1 MLDFNIPCIVSTF
14 VPFSFWPIGV
24 IRQNPYS
31 KLLLAMRGL
40 LIEGT
45 YLNYHTEPLLGHQF
59 SAITVCVLLMLEV
72 GTGDI

>member
-1 MLDFNIPCIVSTF
+1 
-14 VPFSFWPIGV
+14 
-24 IRQNPYS
+24 
-31 KLLLAMRGL
+31 MRGL